1 LKPNRSIL
9 QGIRVLD
16 CSWVLAGPYATR
28 LLADFGAE
36 VIKVHPLAEEAD
48 DKFSRDYYKT
58 WNRNKR
64 SITLDVN
71 KPAGLEIARKLV
83 TMCDIVVENFNPRV
97 MINWG
102 LDYPELKKV
111 KPDIILL
118 SMSVAGQTGP
128 SSHYSGF
135 GPTVQALSGLS
146 YLTGYP
152 GQPPSGIGYSYSDH
166 AAALYGS
173 LAVLAALEYRR
184 QTGAGQHI
192 DLSQME
198 TATSLL
204 ADSILDYTQ
213 NSIEPRPLGNRS
225 PQAAPH
231 GIYPCLGR
239 DRWCAIAVTS
249 EVEWSGFKKALGLL
263 AWTSEARFATA
274 SDRLTNADALEELVS
289 QWTRELPAE
298 KVMERLQKE
307 GVPAGVVQNA
317 ADLACDPQLL
327 AGGFFAALENPA
339 PDNKLVDASPIKLSD
354 SPARYRQGAPAPDQ
368 DNAYVYGQLLGMTKD
383 QIESLKQEKV
393 I

>member
-1 LKPNRSIL
+1 MKPDRSIL
-9 QGIRVLD
+9 QDIRVLD
-16 CSWVLAGPYATR
+16 FSWVLAGPYATR

-36 VIKVHPLAEEAD
+36 VIKVHPLAEEAN
-48 DKFSRDYYKT
+48 DKFSQGYYNT

-71 KPAGLEIARKLV
+71 QPDGLEIARKLV
-83 TMCDIVVENFNPRV
+83 AICDIVVENFNPRV
-97 MINWG
+97 MKNWG
-102 LDYPELKKV
+102 LDYPELKKL

-128 SSHYSGF
+128 WSHYSGF
-135 GPTVQALSGLS
+135 GPTVQALSGLT

-152 GQPPSGIGYSYSDH
+152 DQPPSGIGYAYSDH

-198 TATSLL
+198 TTSSLL
-204 ADSILDYTQ
+204 ADSLLDYTQ
-213 NSIEPRPLGNRS
+213 NGIEPQPLGNRS
-225 PQAAPH
+225 PQTAPH
-231 GIYPCLGR
+231 GIYPCFGR

-249 EVEWSGFKKALGLL
+249 EAEWFGFKRALAFP
-263 AWTSEARFATA
+263 AWTSEARFATTA
-274 SDRLTNADALEELVS
+274 DRLTNIDALDELVS
-289 QWTRELPAE
+289 QWTRRFPPEE
-298 KVMERLQKE
+298 VMERLQKE

-327 AGGFFAALENPA
+327 AGGFFTSLENPA
-339 PDNKLVDASPIKLSD
+339 PETRFVDASPIKLSE
-354 SPARYRQGAPAPDQ
+354 SPTRYREGAPTPDQ
-368 DNAYVYGQLLGMTKD
+368 DNGYVYGQLLGLSET
-383 QIESLKQEKV
+383 QIAKLKLEKV